1 MRGNGYGQSPSQSQ
15 TGHGYGQAQGQ
26 SQSQVQSNVHMDFS
40 QPENALYFDDDS
52 NWEKE
57 LGDFDM
63 EEAMASSVS
72 TQAAIPASNNN
83 STQMMAATNPDQSN
97 ILQAPHE
104 IEERDF
110 LQTEQPGVSTS
121 FAVFLDNVFLELV
134 LTYPYRFSQTFI

>member
-1 MRGNGYGQSPSQSQ
+1 
-15 TGHGYGQAQGQ
+15 
-26 SQSQVQSNVHMDFS
+26 MDFS

-63 EEAMASSVS
+63 EEAMSSSVS

-83 STQMMAATNPDQSN
+83 STQVMAATNPDQSN

-110 LQTEQPGVSTS
+110 LQTEQPGTKRR
-121 FAVFLDNVFLELV
+121 
-134 LTYPYRFSQTFI
+134 RFIFNEDSSDDDE